1 MPWSV
6 VFGFCDDADVVNA
19 FLLAGF
25 CPERSFDDAS
35 SRLMVVVALEPSI
48 LILGVVVPMVVR
60 REVDERADVT
70 DPG

>member
-19 FLLAGF
+19 SLLAGF